1 VVKTSSKGISLEA
14 MHSDTLELKTTVSSK
29 WDNLLG
35 LEYKLQK
42 VQNEY
47 VKLKQENGRLKSL
60 LHTEYFRTDDFD

>member
-1 VVKTSSKGISLEA
+1 
-14 MHSDTLELKTTVSSK
+14 MQSDTLELKTTVSSK

>member
-1 VVKTSSKGISLEA
+1 
-14 MHSDTLELKTTVSSK
+14 MHSDTLELKTTVSSI